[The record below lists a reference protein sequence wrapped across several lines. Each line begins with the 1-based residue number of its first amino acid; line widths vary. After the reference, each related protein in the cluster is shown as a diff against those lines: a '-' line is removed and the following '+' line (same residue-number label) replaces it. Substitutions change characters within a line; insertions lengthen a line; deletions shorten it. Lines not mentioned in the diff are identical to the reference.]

1 MRKFSLLLAGIAVIS
16 AILACN
22 LPSGNPDQQG
32 SDAIMTAAALT
43 VQAQLGNIP
52 SVTPTFTSV
61 PAPFPT
67 VPLPTFAPPTL
78 PPSPTPTSNCDNAQF
93 ITDVT
98 YPDNTVVAP
107 STNFTK
113 TWRLKNIG
121 TCSWTPS
128 YAVVFF
134 SGDQM
139 SGPSAQALTGNV
151 NPGQTVDIS
160 VNLTSPA
167 SNGTK
172 VGYWKLRNAAGV
184 TFAQFYVQIK
194 VSSGGGGGS
203 GGGPFAVIHV
213 TYDLSTFNEGSYTG
227 CPIVTA
233 HITTNGAGD
242 VQYHWVRSDGPESVQ
257 TLHFGSATTKN
268 VSEKWYLGSA
278 APGTQWLG
286 IYIDSPNHQ
295 DFGHINI
302 NKCTTP

>member
-1 MRKFSLLLAGIAVIS
+1 MRKFSLLLAGMAVIS

-52 SVTPTFTSV
+52 SATPTFTSV

-151 NPGQTVDIS
+151 NPGQTIDIS

-194 VSSGGGGGS
+194 VDSGGGGS
-203 GGGPFAVIHV
+203 SSGPFAVIHV

-268 VSEKWYLGSA
+268 VSEKWYLGSG